1 MKSMPGGFNM
11 QSMMKQAQKM
21 QKQMEQ
27 KQEELASKTV
37 EVTSGGGAIKVVV
50 TGKRELQ
57 EIKIDPGVIDPDDV
71 EMLEDLVLSAVNEGI
86 RQADEMYQKEMASIT
101 GGAMPGLF

>member
-1 MKSMPGGFNM
+1 MKGMPGGFNM

-21 QKQMEQ
+21 QKQMEK
-27 KQEELASKTV
+27 KQEELASRTI

-50 TGKRELQ
+50 TGKRELT
-57 EIKIDPGVIDPDDV
+57 EIKIDPSVIDPDDV
-71 EMLEDLVLSAVNEGI
+71 EMLEDLVMSAVNEGI
-86 RQADEMYQKEMASIT
+86 RQADEMQQKEMSELT